1 MRDPRQIIAD
11 NVARVKD
18 QIAVAA
24 TKAGRQ
30 PGDVKLVAVS
40 KYVDAATAALLLD
53 AGCTDLGESRP
64 QELWAKASAAELA
77 GANWHLVGRLQRNKV
92 RRTLPLVTLI
102 HSVDSERLMAEI
114 DEQAQILRLQPQVLL
129 EVNCSGESAKQGL
142 SADDARRL
150 LPVLSKYPRLH
161 VAGLMTMAALE
172 GGATTAHQNFAALR
186 ELRDSLNREAPPG
199 VELSE
204 LSMGMSG
211 DFEAAIAEGATIVR
225 IGSTLFEGLP
235 R

>member
-1 MRDPRQIIAD
+1 
-11 NVARVKD
+11 VKD
-18 QIAVAA
+18 RIAAA
-24 TKAGRQ
+24 VTKAGRQ
-30 PGDVKLVAVS
+30 QSDVKLVAVS
-40 KYVDAATAALLLD
+40 EYVDATTAALLLD
-53 AGCTDLGESRP
+53 AGCRDLGESRP
-64 QELWAKASAAELA
+64 QELWAKAAAAELV
-77 GANWHLVGRLQRNKV
+77 GASWHLVGKLQRNKV

-102 HSVDSERLMAEI
+102 HSVDSERLLAEI
-114 DEQAQILRLQPQVLL
+114 DEQAHSLHLKPRVLL

-150 LPVLSKYPRLH
+150 LLVLSQYPRMH

-172 GGATTAHQNFAALR
+172 GGMDVAHKNFAALR
-186 ELRDSLNREAPPG
+186 ELRDSLNREAPAG

-225 IGSTLFEGLP
+225 VGSMLFEGLP